1 MKPVLKRIENV
12 ETTARERAEDILPVA
27 VLFGG
32 VTLILLLFG
41 LTMLYSTSF
50 GTAGSTYF
58 LKQLMW
64 ACVGG
69 AGACGV
75 LFFGYRRVSDWSPW
89 MMGVVLLLLL
99 VADFCF
105 PAVNG
110 AHRWIR
116 IPGVGNIQPSEYAKV
131 ILALFLAKFLSARVR
146 YLEKGPFFRFCS
158 PGDPAF
164 WQAPFWSVFV
174 LGGICCGVVMLA
186 VLAGRDFGTTFL
198 MILLFFSVMYVAGI
212 PGKLLLPLL
221 VGPGLLVYFYLMNF
235 DPMRRDRLTIFLN
248 PEPHQMEEGY
258 QLWNSLLAL
267 GSGSWT
273 GLGFTES
280 RMKMKYLPEA
290 HTDFILSIVGEELG
304 LISLLLV
311 LAAYVAFVILAV
323 RIARHART
331 RQGML
336 LALGCATFIAIQAGI
351 NIGVICGA
359 LPTKGMPA
367 PFISY
372 GGSSLVTCLVATGL
386 ILSVAL
392 DAARPDYQLEI
403 QNFLR
408 EKIRQWNLLRCLMKN
423 DSTTEN

>member
-1 MKPVLKRIENV
+1 MKPVFKRIENS
-12 ETTARERAEDILPVA
+12 ETAARELAEDILPTA

-32 VTLILLLFG
+32 VTLIMLLFG

-50 GTAGSTYF
+50 GTAGSAYF

-69 AGACGV
+69 AGAFGV
-75 LFFGYRRVSDWSPW
+75 LFFGYKRVSDWSPW
-89 MMGVVLLLLL
+89 MMAMILLLLL

-131 ILALFLAKFLSARVR
+131 ILVLFLAKFLSARVR

-174 LGGICCGVVMLA
+174 LGGLCCGVIMLA

-198 MILLFFSVMYVAGI
+198 MTLLFFAVMYVAGI

-221 VGPGLLVYFYLMNF
+221 LGPGLAVYFYLMNF

-248 PEPHQMEEGY
+248 PEPYQMEEGY

-311 LAAYVAFVILAV
+311 LAAYAAFVILAV
-323 RIARHART
+323 RIARRART

-336 LALGCATFIAIQAGI
+336 TALGCATFIAIQASI

-386 ILSVAL
+386 VLSVAL
-392 DAARPDYQLEI
+392 DSAWPDYQTTL

-408 EKIRQWNLLRCLMKN
+408 EKTRQWNFLRRLKN
-423 DSTTEN
+423 DSTTET